1 MIYLYLV
8 SQNKGVDYRFPLYF
22 VSDIRIHPC
31 EKESNFQKGASS
43 MAIEDNKALAH
54 RFHEEIF
61 SQGNIAL
68 IDEICDTNWT
78 FHDRSYPQREWPR
91 GPEGAKQLVNLY
103 RAAFPDLQFTYEDQI
118 AEGDKVVSCWTA
130 RGTHKGDLMGIPPT
144 GKQAT
149 ITGITIM
156 RIANGKIAEDWANFD
171 VFGMLQQLG
180 AIPAATSAS

>member
-1 MIYLYLV
+1 
-8 SQNKGVDYRFPLYF
+8 
-22 VSDIRIHPC
+22 
-31 EKESNFQKGASS
+31 

-180 AIPAATSAS
+180 AIPAATSARTPIALVPLAWRRSPVVAAFGSVSVDHRGAVATPPERR